1 MKMLTRSQVAERL
14 QISPHRAGELMEEM
28 RYTMVGKRKRVSEDA
43 LNEYIIRNTRPAQMP
58 KQPKRKARH
67 TDLNIFNED
76 GTLRKRRLGKEP
88 A

>member
-1 MKMLTRSQVAERL
+1 MLMLTRTQVAERL

-28 RYTMVGKRKRVSEDA
+28 RYTMIGKRKRVSEEA
-43 LNEYIIRNTRPAQMP
+43 LNEYILRNTRPVQMP
-58 KQPKRKARH
+58 KQPKRNTRH
-67 TDLNIFNED
+67 TDHNIFNED